1 MSDHQHLEA
10 APRASWPAR
19 VVRAPFLA
27 LIWFY
32 QRVISPWT
40 ASSCRY
46 YPSCSA
52 YTYQAIET
60 HGVLRGS
67 WLGIR
72 RLGRCHPWAAGGP
85 DPVPPA
91 RRGPSETRPVG
102 DATTARGA

>member
-1 MSDHQHLEA
+1 MSPRRILLA
-10 APRASWPAR
+10 VVMAP
-19 VVRAPFLA
+19 L
-27 LIWFY
+27 WFY
-32 QRVISPWT
+32 RHVISPMT
-40 ASSCRY
+40 PQTCRY

-91 RRGPSETRPVG
+91 RRSTSETRPLG
-102 DATTARGA
+102 DATTSRGA